1 MRTVGHIREKGGDN
15 VYKILTGKTERKLS
29 PEV

>member
-1 MRTVGHIREKGGDN
+1 MKMVGHIREKGGDN
-15 VYKILTGKTERKLS
+15 VYKILTGKTEMKIS